1 MGGSRPGATPARVPR
16 RRLLHALLASVP
28 LLTAA
33 ACGGDSPTAPTPTLY
48 LTCPA
53 NQDVVAPDGVSAT
66 VNYPPPTTSGGA
78 APVSVA
84 CLPAAGASFP
94 TGVSNVQCTATD
106 RSGQT
111 ATCTFRVTV
120 TQPPR
125 ILETKFLAFGDSI
138 TWGEGGPAPAT
149 TAVNAP
155 RVRVSQP
162 YPEVL
167 RRLLAERYTA
177 QSITVTN
184 SGVPGERAT
193 QGAVRLPDVLR
204 STQPEVLLLLEGAN
218 DLNAFGAAGV
228 ESAEAALRTMVRD
241 AKSRLGAPNVFVAT
255 LTPMVQGR
263 PKADGYAFVPL
274 LNERIWELP
283 GREGVNV
290 VDIYAA
296 LLPLA
301 ATLISDDGLH
311 PNQAGYDKMAE
322 VFFATLRTKYEA
334 PPATAP
340 AGLPRVPLLLERPGQ
355 SAPVDRP
362 DDLAAAPWTRR
373 ASPRRPDPDLDR

>member
-1 MGGSRPGATPARVPR
+1 
-16 RRLLHALLASVP
+16 
-28 LLTAA
+28 
-33 ACGGDSPTAPTPTLY
+33 
-48 LTCPA
+48 
-53 NQDVVAPDGVSAT
+53 
-66 VNYPPPTTSGGA
+66 
-78 APVSVA
+78 VSVS
-84 CLPAAGASFP
+84 CVPAAGASFP

-125 ILETKFLAFGDSI
+125 LRETKFLAFGDSI

-149 TAVNAP
+149 ATINAP
-155 RVRVSQP
+155 RVQVSQP
-162 YPEVL
+162 YPEGL
-167 RRLLAERYTA
+167 RRLLAARYTA
-177 QSITVTN
+177 QTITVTN
-184 SGVPGERAT
+184 AGKPGERAT
-193 QGAVRLPDVLR
+193 QGQVRLPGVLG

-241 AKSRLGAPNVFVAT
+241 AKSRLGGAGNVFVAT

-263 PKADGYAFVPL
+263 PKADGYAYVPL

-283 GREGVNV
+283 GREGVTV

-296 LLPLA
+296 LLPQA

-322 VFFATLRTKYEA
+322 TFFAALRAKYEA
-334 PPATAP
+334 AP
-340 AGLPRVPLLLERPGQ
+340 
-355 SAPVDRP
+355 
-362 DDLAAAPWTRR
+362 AAAPSGLPGEPQLLDRQGPTGPDGQPSHLSADSW
-373 ASPRRPDPDLDR
+373 RRPAPLRRLDPRSER

>member
-1 MGGSRPGATPARVPR
+1 MPS
-16 RRLLHALLASVP
+16 RRLLHALLASGP
-28 LLTAA
+28 LLAAA
-33 ACGGDSPTAPTPTLY
+33 ACGSDSPTSPTPTLY
-48 LTCPA
+48 LSCPA
-53 NQDVVAPDGVSAT
+53 SQDVTAPDGVSAT
-66 VNYPPPTTSGGA
+66 VNYPPPTSSGGA
-78 APVSVA
+78 APVSVS
-84 CLPAAGASFP
+84 CVPAAGASFP

-125 ILETKFLAFGDSI
+125 LRETKFLAFGDSI

-149 TAVNAP
+149 ATINAP
-155 RVRVSQP
+155 RVQVSQP
-162 YPEVL
+162 YPEGL
-167 RRLLAERYTA
+167 RRLLTARYTA
-177 QSITVTN
+177 QTITVTN
-184 SGVPGERAT
+184 AGKPGERAT
-193 QGAVRLPDVLR
+193 QGQVRLPGVLG

-241 AKSRLGAPNVFVAT
+241 AKSRLGGAGNVFVAT

-263 PKADGYAFVPL
+263 PKADGYAYVPL

-283 GREGVNV
+283 GREGVTV

-296 LLPLA
+296 LLPQA

-322 VFFATLRTKYEA
+322 TFFATLRAKYEA
-334 PPATAP
+334 APTADP
-340 AGLPRVPLLLERPGQ
+340 AGLPRAPLLPARQGPAGPDGRPG
-355 SAPVDRP
+355 
-362 DDLAAAPWTRR
+362 DLPTDSW
-373 ASPRRPDPDLDR
+373 RRPAPSIRLGPRSER